1 MAVKQVGSGDSRS
14 DGETMTKQAIVTSSA
29 PKPTASYSQAIV
41 ANGFVWVCGQVGN
54 DPDTGKV
61 VSDDIGEQTRQAI
74 RNIETILGAAGSTL
88 ADIVM
93 VHAFVDTLVDFPAFD
108 AAYQD
113 VMPRPF
119 PARVTVSGGV
129 DPFRVEIAVTALARA
144 RS

>member
-1 MAVKQVGSGDSRS
+1 MA
-14 DGETMTKQAIVTSSA
+14 GERRQAISTSKA
-29 PKPTASYSQAIV
+29 PQPTASYSQAIA

-54 DPDTGKV
+54 DPVTGKA

-74 RNIETILGAAGSTL
+74 RNIAIILDEVGATL

-93 VHAFVDTLVDFPAFD
+93 VHVFVDTLIDFPAFD
-108 AAYQD
+108 AAYQE

-129 DPFRVEIAVTALARA
+129 DPFRVEIAVTAVVPRKA
-144 RS
+144 

>member
-1 MAVKQVGSGDSRS
+1 MALQHGS
-14 DGETMTKQAIVTSSA
+14 TKREISTRKA
-29 PKPTASYSQAIV
+29 PAPTASYSQAIV

-54 DPDTGKV
+54 TAAITGKA

-74 RNIETILGAAGSTL
+74 RNIEIILAEVGATL

-93 VHAFVDTLVDFPAFD
+93 AHVFVDTLIDFPAFD
-108 AAYQD
+108 AAYQE

-129 DPFRVEIAVTALARA
+129 DPFRVEIAVTAVLPQ
-144 RS
+144 S